1 MRELIHCFALFG
13 FAQLLGFAQF
23 ASAKAEIDPNGYLVY
38 CPCMGEYRQTP
49 LPPPS
54 LSLSER
60 NLF

>member
-1 MRELIHCFALFG
+1 MRKFIYCSAILTI
-13 FAQLLGFAQF
+13 LLMKLTL
-23 ASAKAEIDPNGYLVY
+23 AKDESDPNGYLVY